1 MRSRSVRD
9 CASVVRGITLPHCA
23 GLGIRGVRD
32 YAPAS
37 RGITLPRRTRTRVIA
52 ARDSLAQ
59 VAGKRVSPAPGRA
72 FLACF
77 LDKVAPFKF
86 RKDCPDDFLG
96 AGLAHVNHEI
106 GGGAEVVV
114 VYAI

>member
-1 MRSRSVRD
+1 M
-9 CASVVRGITLPHCA
+9 LPHCA
-23 GLGIRGVRD
+23 GLGIRSARD
-32 YAPAS
+32 YAPAHY
-37 RGITLPRRTRTRVIA
+37 GITLPHFTCTRSII

-59 VAGKRVSPAPGRA
+59 VAGKRVSPAPERA

-96 AGLAHVNHEI
+96 ADLAHVNHEI